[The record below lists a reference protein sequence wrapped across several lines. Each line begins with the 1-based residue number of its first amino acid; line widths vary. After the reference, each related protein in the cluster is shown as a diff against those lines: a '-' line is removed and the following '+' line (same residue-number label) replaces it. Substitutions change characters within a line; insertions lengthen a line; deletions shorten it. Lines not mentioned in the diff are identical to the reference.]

1 MKKTLIYT
9 LIVAFTVIAVQFYV
23 AQELR
28 ETNAIYAANQTAL
41 MDSVVKY
48 QTESGRNAAS
58 VQLLTLDYKTLQEKY
73 SLVKETA
80 AELGIKL
87 KRAQSVSTTA
97 TKTEQIVNT
106 IIKDSVIYRDGKLD
120 TLTTFAWRDP
130 WTDIIAEIEGDSV
143 ALGIESRDTLV
154 QIVHRVPH
162 KFWFIK
168 WGTKAI
174 RQEIVTRNPHTQI
187 EYTEYIELKK

>member
-1 MKKTLIYT
+1 MKKTLIYLL
-9 LIVAFTVIAVQFYV
+9 LIALSVIGVQFYA

-28 ETNAIYAANQTAL
+28 EDNAIYAANQNAL

-58 VQLLTLDYKTLQEKY
+58 VQMLTLDYKTLQEKY

-80 AELGIKL
+80 DELGIKL

-106 IIKDSVIYRDGKLD
+106 IIKDSVICRDGKLD
-120 TLTTFAWRDP
+120 TLTTFVWRDP
-130 WTDIIAEIEGDSV
+130 WTDVVGEIKNDSV

-154 QIVHRVPH
+154 QIVHRIPH